1 MPRFKYVGPFDE
13 VDVAGQSVA
22 RGVVAEFAADVAAG
36 LEGQE
41 SWEPIPDEQPEKTTK
56 KAAPKRADDS
66 QEG

>member
-1 MPRFKYVGPFDE
+1 MPRFKYIGPFDE

-41 SWEPIPDEQPEKTTK
+41 SWEPIPDEPEKTTK